1 MVRIR
6 LLNGEKLSASICLQF
21 ELIFFFVYIIC
32 LCVKLVLCM
41 TVFLS
46 ISTKYLF
53 CQSVLHKNNFDDTDK
68 TKRIK
73 TKDKLNKMI
82 PERYSYVTKY

>member
-1 MVRIR
+1 
-6 LLNGEKLSASICLQF
+6 
-21 ELIFFFVYIIC
+21 
-32 LCVKLVLCM
+32 M